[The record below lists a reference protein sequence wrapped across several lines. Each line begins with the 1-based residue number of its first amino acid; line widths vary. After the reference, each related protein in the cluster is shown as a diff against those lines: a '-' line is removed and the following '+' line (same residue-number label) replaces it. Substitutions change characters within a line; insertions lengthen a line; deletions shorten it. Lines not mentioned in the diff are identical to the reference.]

1 MLTVHVIIALA
12 AIGIVAYRPARD
24 ASAALVAAL
33 AVLDVALG
41 APLLPA
47 LRSVT
52 PVLAFLTAALALA
65 SAAER
70 SGLVDRA
77 AGTLARLAGGRS
89 IVLFGLACGVCAVVT
104 AVVSLDGAVVLMVPL
119 LLTLARRYGAPFA
132 PLLLGTVAVANA
144 ASIAVPQ
151 GNPTN
156 LVLME
161 QLGLSP
167 AAFLGHMLLP
177 GLAAGAVC
185 AAGAALLERRALA
198 LPYRPSVRD
207 GGALSR
213 TERHAAVALAC
224 AALAAWLSP
233 LTGLAPWWPFVAVTA
248 VALALHP
255 APRPRPVFPARLAAQ
270 VTGLLVV
277 VGALNLA
284 APTLVAPGLAGLL
297 LVTALVGAAS
307 ALANNLPV
315 SVSAAGLLAAG
326 PLAYAAAVGLAV
338 GSLATPQGSVATLL
352 ATDLAGPDA
361 PPLGARQLA
370 PLAVAG
376 MLTATVALAALGA

>member
-47 LRSVT
+47 LRSVA

-70 SGLVDRA
+70 SGIVDRA

-185 AAGAALLERRALA
+185 AGGAALLERRALA
-198 LPYRPSVRD
+198 PPHETAEKIAICGVRVRAGD
-207 GGALSR
+207 RRGCVGGA
-213 TERHAAVALAC
+213 
-224 AALAAWLSP
+224 
-233 LTGLAPWWPFVAVTA
+233 
-248 VALALHP
+248 
-255 APRPRPVFPARLAAQ
+255 ARLRSVPPSWRPGGKRAADRVEVDQ
-270 VTGLLVV
+270 GGGPEGL
-277 VGALNLA
+277 
-284 APTLVAPGLAGLL
+284 
-297 LVTALVGAAS
+297 
-307 ALANNLPV
+307 
-315 SVSAAGLLAAG
+315 
-326 PLAYAAAVGLAV
+326 
-338 GSLATPQGSVATLL
+338 
-352 ATDLAGPDA
+352 
-361 PPLGARQLA
+361 
-370 PLAVAG
+370 
-376 MLTATVALAALGA
+376 